1 MRSGACAPLPMPRLA
16 LILTLGGLVLAPA
29 ATAQAPAGARPQA
42 PTFRTGVSLVRVD
55 VTVTDRNGLPVD
67 DLRAEDFTIE
77 EDGVVRPIEAF
88 QFVRLTG
95 EAAAGDDLSLDIRSL
110 EHGRAE
116 AGREDVRVF
125 ALFLD
130 DYHVTRSPA
139 VTLRLREALAAF
151 VESLGPTDLVAVM
164 DPLTPLSSLQFT
176 RSKTDLLERIR
187 TFEGRRG
194 IYVPA
199 RSLLEEGQLAAR
211 NVPRM
216 RAEVTLSALHAL
228 VTHLGAIRERRST
241 VIFVSEGPPVFFRD
255 GDLEHRMQDILQ
267 AANRGN
273 VTINVLDPRGL
284 QSSGLMGVSD
294 TLMRLAGQTGGRAA
308 VATNDLRRA
317 LGQIVLDSSAYYLL
331 GYVPA
336 GDGLDG
342 RFHRIDVRVGRRGAR
357 VLARRGYWAPSAA
370 EVTASQAAAEPVP
383 AEIARAMGSLAEPR
397 SGRPA
402 RTWIGFSRAPEGRT
416 RMSISWEPDGPPV
429 PGTPAPRL
437 LRLAGREPDGRAAID
452 AALPLE
458 PAPIVG
464 LAAAG
469 AGTFDVS
476 PGRLTLQFQL
486 LAGDEAV
493 LDQWTEEI
501 VVPDLGQRRLV
512 LTTPRLHVAR
522 SALAFRRIDAGAPI
536 APAAVREFR
545 RGDRVIVR
553 WTVEAAPD
561 AHPDVAATLLNGR
574 GAVLRPL
581 PFKSPIHG
589 GYELEL
595 PVASLAAGDYI
606 VRIEAR
612 LDEAAT
618 SELVA
623 FRIGS

>member
-1 MRSGACAPLPMPRLA
+1 MFRFAFILPV
-16 LILTLGGLVLAPA
+16 GGLVLAVA
-29 ATAQAPAGARPQA
+29 AAAQPPRAARPQPA

-55 VTVTDRNGLPVD
+55 VTVTDRHGVPVD
-67 DLRAEDFTIE
+67 DLTAADFTIE
-77 EDGVVRPIEAF
+77 EDGAVRPIEAF

-95 EAAAGDDLSLDIRSL
+95 QPAPGDDLSLEIRSL

-130 DYHVTRSPA
+130 DYHVTRSPP
-139 VTLRLREALAAF
+139 VTLRLREALTAF

-164 DPLTPLSSLQFT
+164 DPLTPLSALQFT
-176 RSKTDLLERIR
+176 RSRTDMLERIR

-211 NVPRM
+211 NVARM

-228 VTHLGAIRERRST
+228 ATHLGAIRERRST
-241 VIFVSEGPPVFFRD
+241 VVFVSEGPPLYFRD
-255 GDLEHRMQDILQ
+255 GDLEHRMRDILQ

-284 QSSGLMGVSD
+284 QPSGLMSVSD

-308 VATNDLRRA
+308 VATNDLGRA
-317 LGQIVLDSSAYYLL
+317 LGQVVLDSSGYYLL

-342 RFHRIDVRVGRRGAR
+342 RFHRIEVRVGRRGVR

-383 AEIARAMGSLAEPR
+383 LEVARAMGSLAEPR
-397 SGRPA
+397 SGHPA
-402 RTWIGFSRAPEGRT
+402 RTWIGFDPASEGRT
-416 RMSISWEPDGPPV
+416 RMTLSWEPDAPAA
-429 PGTPAPRL
+429 PGAPAPRL
-437 LRLAGREPDGRAAID
+437 LRVAGRDPEGRAAID
-452 AALPLE
+452 ATLPLE
-458 PAPIVG
+458 PAPVVG

-469 AGTFDVS
+469 AGAFDLL
-476 PGRLTLQFQL
+476 PGRLTLQFSL
-486 LAGDEAV
+486 LAGDETV
-493 LDQWTEEI
+493 LDGWTEEI
-501 VVPDLGQRRLV
+501 VVPDLARRRVV

-522 SALAFRRIDAGAPI
+522 TALAFRRIDGGAPA

-545 RGDRVIVR
+545 RGERVIVR
-553 WTVEAAPD
+553 WTVEAGPD
-561 AHPDVAATLLNGR
+561 ARPDVAATLLNGR

-581 PFKSPIHG
+581 PFKSPVHG

-606 VRIEAR
+606 VRIEAK

-618 SELVA
+618 TELVA
-623 FRIGS
+623 FRIVS

>member
-1 MRSGACAPLPMPRLA
+1 MPRSA
-16 LILTLGGLVLAPA
+16 LVPPVGGLVLAA
-29 ATAQAPAGARPQA
+29 AVAAQPPPGTRPQE

-55 VTVTDRNGLPVD
+55 VTVTDRHGMPVD
-67 DLRAEDFTIE
+67 DLTAEDFTIE
-77 EDGVVRPIEAF
+77 EDGAVRPVEAF

-95 EAAAGDDLSLDIRSL
+95 EPAPGDDLSLEIRSL

-116 AGREDVRVF
+116 AAREDVRVF

-130 DYHVTRSPA
+130 DYHLTRSPA
-139 VTLRLREALAAF
+139 ITLRLREALAAF
-151 VESLGPTDLVAVM
+151 VENLGPTDLVAVM
-164 DPLTPLSSLQFT
+164 DPLTPLSALQFT
-176 RSKTDLLERIR
+176 RSRAELLERIR
-187 TFEGRRG
+187 RFEGRRG

-199 RSLLEEGQLAAR
+199 RSLLEEGQLTAR

-228 VTHLGAIRERRST
+228 ATHLGAIRERRST
-241 VIFVSEGPPVFFRD
+241 VIFVSEGPPLSFRD
-255 GDLEHRMQDILQ
+255 GGLEHRMQDILQ

-284 QSSGLMGVSD
+284 QASGLMGVSD
-294 TLMRLAGQTGGRAA
+294 ALVRLASQTGGRTA

-317 LGQIVLDSSAYYLL
+317 LGQVVLDSSAYYLL

-342 RFHRIDVRVGRRGAR
+342 RFHRIDVRVGRRGVR
-357 VLARRGYWAPSAA
+357 VLARRGYWAPSAT

-383 AEIARAMGSLAEPR
+383 VEVARAMGALGEPR
-397 SGRPA
+397 AGRPA
-402 RTWIGFSRAPEGRT
+402 HTWIGFSIAPDGRT
-416 RMSISWEPDGPPV
+416 RMTVSWEPDTPAA
-429 PGTPAPRL
+429 PGAPAPRL
-437 LRLAGREPDGRAAID
+437 LRLAGRDPDGRAAID
-452 AALPLE
+452 ATLPLE
-458 PAPIVG
+458 PPPIVG

-469 AGTFDVS
+469 AGAFDLL
-476 PGRLTLQFQL
+476 PGRLTLQFTL
-486 LAGDEAV
+486 LTGDEAV
-493 LDQWTEEI
+493 LDEWTEEI
-501 VVPDLGQRRLV
+501 VVPDLARMRLV

-522 SALAFRRIDAGAPI
+522 SALAFRRIDGGAPV
-536 APAAVREFR
+536 APAAGRAFR

-553 WTVEAAPD
+553 WTVEAGPG

-574 GAVLRPL
+574 GAMLLPL
-581 PFKSPIHG
+581 PFKSPVHG

-595 PVASLAAGDYI
+595 PVASLAAGDYV

-612 LDEAAT
+612 VNEAAT

-623 FRIGS
+623 FRIVS